1 MIILELAI
9 LIVLLRGLFT
19 LVFLLQ
25 AHSWQKKASR
35 LETNKTTSNIQYHIL
50 IPVLREQNRITDTLK
65 YFLDNFC
72 EKNINLTVITTQRE
86 FDKKFKG
93 ISTNQVVKEFT
104 KKNKCSDYINVIDYP
119 DAKGRMA
126 HQLNYALEKLDKDS
140 YIAIYNA
147 DSRPHKDT
155 FKYASQMIN
164 QNKAEVFQQPAIF
177 IKNYDKL
184 NSFLRASA
192 ILQSRWTF
200 AHEIA
205 RLLRQSIYSNKL
217 FRKYA
222 YAHVVGH
229 GLTIKKGVL
238 DEVGRFPTG
247 TMTEDLFLG
256 YLLRSK
262 GHNIFP
268 IPFLELADAPE
279 TLKGLWNQK
288 YVWFWGPM
296 KNIDYFKYVLKNR
309 SNLKIENVLPS
320 FIFTLEGL
328 QSALAWLLSGPLVLL
343 LLLTPIFAQDIT
355 LILIS
360 YFSVL
365 IYGPLQYF
373 IFYYSSKEYFSKFS
387 INEAVMVGLLSV
399 PAIIFNSIPPY
410 FSILNEAKS
419 KITKQEIDKPKTDE

>member
-1 MIILELAI
+1 MIILVLAI
-9 LIVLLRGLFT
+9 LTVLLRGITTLLFQ
-19 LVFLLQ
+19 VQ
-25 AHSWQKKASR
+25 AHSWQKKASS
-35 LETNKTTSNIQYHIL
+35 LISDKTNSNTKFHIL
-50 IPVLREQNRITDTLK
+50 IPVLREQTRIVGTLK
-65 YFLDNFC
+65 YFLDNFR
-72 EKNINLTVITTQRE
+72 EKNIQLTVVTTQRE
-86 FDKKFKG
+86 FDKKFTG
-93 ISTNQVVKEFT
+93 NSTNQIVKEFT
-104 KKNKCSDYINVIDYP
+104 KKNKCSDYISVIDCP

-126 HQLNYALEKLDKDS
+126 HQLNYALEKIDKDS

-155 FKYASQMIN
+155 LKYASQMIS

-184 NSFLRASA
+184 NPFLRASA

-205 RLLRQSIYSNKL
+205 RLLRQSVYSNNL

-229 GLTIKKGVL
+229 GLIIKKGVL
-238 DEVGRFPTG
+238 DEVGGFPTG

-279 TLKGLWNQK
+279 TVKGLWNQK

-296 KNIDYFKYVLKNR
+296 KNMDYFQYVSKYKSKLGIK
-309 SNLKIENVLPS
+309 SLLPS
-320 FIFTLEGL
+320 LVFTLEGL
-328 QSALAWLLSGPLVLL
+328 QSALAWLLSAPLVLL
-343 LLLTPIFAQDIT
+343 LLLSPIFTHDMT
-355 LILIS
+355 LILVS
-360 YFSVL
+360 YLSVF
-365 IYGPLQYF
+365 IYGPLQYL
-373 IFYYSSKEYFSKFS
+373 IFYYSSKEYFSKFNIQEGFS
-387 INEAVMVGLLSV
+387 IGVLSV
-399 PAIIFNSIPPY
+399 SAIIFNSIPPY
-410 FSILNEAKS
+410 FSIFNELKS
-419 KITKQEIDKPKTDE
+419 HITKQEINKPKTDE